1 MRMIA
6 FLLLLSP
13 GLVQAQDRHK
23 SGDVIRSD
31 AAENAEA
38 IRSDAAGE
46 APAAAPARMNDT
58 NKDESTQ
65 ANRSAE
71 KYSRKT
77 LLYFGA
83 KPLGFKMWGL
93 AALSGGNIFTVRW
106 LSEMVGQRV
115 GRSTRLKRFDFV
127 DLPWGTRPTPKV
139 LQMFSEF
146 IKSAKEDK
154 AKAEADY
161 LERYKAYDIKASD
174 LARIMN
180 SAYYYETELTKARIE
195 RFAKKVCRR
204 WVTKKVKVGKQWKTK
219 KTCAEYGKERECVA
233 WSRSKGKKV
242 CKKWKIKW
250 RYRCRLAARTDFY
263 HLKHRFPYS
272 SKFATVRGSANNESK
287 TPRSACES
295 SANSVAG
302 TISLR
307 MRRIEEFRLKAPVID
322 VRKKNTELGFNLGN
336 KEGLRI
342 DQGMYIVEY
351 DANNKRKKIGYS
363 RVREVGNNEKNR
375 KANSWA
381 QRLTGR
387 GSLGKQVLEDPSR
400 GASLA
405 FGMAT
410 FGYFEFAGNMGYA
423 LNSAAMSETW
433 FYIAG
438 YLAMDGS
445 AAVQNQEP
453 PTALA
458 LGIKKLWYSG
468 RFGVGVRLG
477 GAGKTDPSV
486 SSEEVVPA
494 FDAQGVVETMF
505 GGWGALQLQ
514 GGLSPVG
521 PGGSVGLLFHF

>member
-1 MRMIA
+1 MRMIV
-6 FLLLLSP
+6 FLLLFAP
-13 GLVQAQDRHK
+13 GLAQAQDRHK
-23 SGDVIRSD
+23 SGEVIRGD
-31 AAENAEA
+31 AAENGES
-38 IRSDAAGE
+38 IRGDAAGDA
-46 APAAAPARMNDT
+46 APAAPARMNDT

-83 KPLGFKMWGL
+83 KPLGFQMWGL

-115 GRSTRLKRFDFV
+115 GQATRLKRFDFV
-127 DLPWGTRPTPKV
+127 DLPWGTRPTSKV

-146 IKSAKEDK
+146 IKGAKEDK

-180 SAYYYETELTKARIE
+180 SAYFYETELTKARIE
-195 RFAKKVCRR
+195 RFAKKVCEK
-204 WVTKKVKVGKQWKTK
+204 WVTKRVKVGKKYKSK
-219 KTCAEYGKERECVA
+219 KTCAKYGKERECVA
-233 WSRSKGKKV
+233 WSNRNGKRV

-272 SKFATVRGSANNESK
+272 SKFASVRGSSKSEAK
-287 TPRSACES
+287 TPRAACES
-295 SANSVAG
+295 SARSVAG
-302 TISLR
+302 TISVR

-351 DANNKRKKIGYS
+351 DANNRRKKIGYS
-363 RVREVGNNEKNR
+363 RVRQVGNNEKNR
-375 KANSWA
+375 KENSWA

-400 GASLA
+400 GASFA
-405 FGMAT
+405 FGGGS
-410 FGYFEFAGNMGYA
+410 FGYLEFAGNMGYA
-423 LNSAAMSETW
+423 LNSAGLSETW
-433 FYIAG
+433 FYFAG
-438 YLAMDGS
+438 YGVQDS
-445 AAVQNQEP
+445 QQNQVSGGS
-453 PTALA
+453 
-458 LGIKKLWYSG
+458 LGIKKLWYTG

-477 GAGKTDPSV
+477 GGALMDEAQSD
-486 SSEEVVPA
+486 EALPA
-494 FDAQGVVETMF
+494 LDAQAVIETMF